1 MSKTETPKISVTK
14 RDAKNG
20 DIPEQIQFVS
30 DVRERITNLKMEAKV
45 DDGGKKSPVSKR
57 KKEVTCPVTP
67 YVPGV
72 MFPYIE
78 AVRSE

>member
-30 DVRERITNLKMEAKV
+30 DVRERITNLQLEEKV
-45 DDGGKKSPVSKR
+45 DDGK
-57 KKEVTCPVTP
+57 
-67 YVPGV
+67 
-72 MFPYIE
+72 
-78 AVRSE
+78 